1 MRPAVVVGLALALLA
16 LASRPA
22 WASVEVWNALR
33 DSLDSAVAEFNGNAA
48 VVVTG
53 VDTNFRYAKNDDQ
66 VFPSASLYK
75 LEVMVEAYRQVAAGR
90 ISLDDTTVTVNW
102 DDMSVDPSD
111 TLPGTTLSVRDAI
124 ERMITISDNG
134 PAHALMRL
142 LDPHNVNATTLSVGM
157 KDTRINA
164 PLPPDE
170 QLAEDNTTSARD
182 MERLFSGLATGKI
195 VSPDASA
202 EMLAVL
208 FRQQINDRL
217 PTGLPTDASLA
228 HKTGD
233 LIQVAHDAGLLLTPF
248 GPRVVVV
255 LTSDFSDYGDVERLM
270 ARVAG
275 AAYTKPIDRLAA
287 KLDTVSGIAVRAGE
301 PVKLL
306 LTVTNTSTFTWNS
319 NVHLASHWFDASGD
333 LLVWDGPRLQLPPL
347 DPGQS
352 TLLFA
357 SDVPPPGNGV
367 FVIQWEVV
375 EDGVAWSGDTVA
387 TRVILGAPY
396 AAIIAP

>member
-1 MRPAVVVGLALALLA
+1 VVVVTLALALLA
-16 LASRPA
+16 LAARPA

-33 DSLDSAVAEFNGNAA
+33 DSLDSAVTEFNGTAA
-48 VVVTG
+48 VVVSG
-53 VDTNFRYAKNDDQ
+53 VDTNFRYAKNDDV

-134 PAHALMRL
+134 PAHALTRL

-164 PLPPDE
+164 ALPADE

-208 FRQQINDRL
+208 FRQQLNDRL
-217 PTGLPTDASLA
+217 PSGLPADAAIA

-255 LTSDFSDYGDVERLM
+255 LTSDFSDYDEVSRLM
-270 ARVAG
+270 ARVAA

-287 KLDTVSGIAVRAGE
+287 KLDTVSGIVVRAGE

-306 LTVTNTSTFTWNS
+306 LTVTNTSTFSWNS
-319 NVHLASHWFDASGD
+319 NVHLAPHWFDASGG
-333 LLVWDGPRLQLPPL
+333 LLVWDGPRLALPPL
-347 DPGQS
+347 NPGQT

-357 SDVPPPGNGV
+357 SDVPPLGSGV
-367 FVIQWEVV
+367 FGIQWEVV

-387 TRVILGAPY
+387 TRVILGVPD

>member
-1 MRPAVVVGLALALLA
+1 MRAVVVAALTLTLLGLAG
-16 LASRPA
+16 RPA

-33 DSLDSAVAEFNGNAA
+33 DSLDGAVAEFDGHAA
-48 VVVTG
+48 VVVSG
-53 VDTNFRYAKNDDQ
+53 VDTNFRYAKNDDA

-75 LEVMVEAYRQVAAGR
+75 LEVMVEAYRQVTAGR
-90 ISLDDTTVTVNW
+90 ISLDDTTVTVVW

-111 TLPGTTLSVRDAI
+111 TLPGTTLSVRDAV
-124 ERMITISDNG
+124 ERMITLSDNG

-142 LDPHNVNATTLSVGM
+142 LDPHNVNATTLSVGL

-164 PLPPDE
+164 ALPPDE
-170 QLAEDNTTSARD
+170 QLSEDNTTSARD
-182 MERLFSGLATGKI
+182 MERLFAGLATGKI

-202 EMLAVL
+202 EMLATL

-217 PTGLPTDASLA
+217 PTGLPADAALA

-233 LIQVAHDAGLLLTPF
+233 LIGVSHDAGLLLTPF

-255 LTSDFSDYGDVERLM
+255 LTSDFSDYDDVARLM
-270 ARVAG
+270 ARVAT
-275 AAYTKPIDRLAA
+275 AAYTKPIDKLAA
-287 KLDTVSGIAVRAGE
+287 KLDTVSGIAVRSGE

-306 LTVTNTSTFTWNS
+306 LTVTNTSTFTWNA
-319 NVHLASHWFDASGD
+319 NVHLASHWFDAGGG
-333 LLVWDGPRLQLPPL
+333 LLVWDGPRLDLPPL

-357 SDVPPPGNGV
+357 SDVPPAGSGV
-367 FVIQWEVV
+367 FVIKWEVV

-396 AAIIAP
+396 SAIVAP